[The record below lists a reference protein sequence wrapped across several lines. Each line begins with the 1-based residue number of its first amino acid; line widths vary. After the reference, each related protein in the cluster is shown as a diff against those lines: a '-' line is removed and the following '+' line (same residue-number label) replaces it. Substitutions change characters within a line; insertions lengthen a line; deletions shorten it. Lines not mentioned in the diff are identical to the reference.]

1 MIGNREDNW
10 DSCPKDSQ
18 VTEFST
24 EIQLSRFAR
33 SSIPRNEEYRNQP
46 QWEEYRRGRSYDPR
60 GLRYDAHRTLEERRI
75 YRSSYETSSRGYIRE
90 AFKERQRSYDSRSSH
105 LRERSHQNREVSS
118 GPPRNVLDNREK
130 NYYSPTQR
138 GRSLTRREEQTGL
151 RENNNSSEGSK
162 RNTERQPHI
171 PTETLNEA
179 RDEVREAML
188 QYSQVADPTESAA
201 RRERM
206 RLAEEKME
214 ESALRIATKAFLRET
229 HNDERE
235 ITPETERYMEKIP
248 ISLRLGPSKEQRRMG
263 ETDNAVRDLTPE
275 TEQAEERV
283 HAPLRIGPTK
293 RAVEQ
298 VGISGKRKP
307 GRPPGTRKVQQSPKQ
322 LVDSSSRKRK
332 IQQTKPTPLS
342 SHLWWLSLS
351 PCLPLEIWIMFS
363 FVYAMWAW
371 KVIFALKFSL

>member
-1 MIGNREDNW
+1 M

-33 SSIPRNEEYRNQP
+33 SSIPRNEEYRALTEETDP
-46 QWEEYRRGRSYDPR
+46 QDQLEKRRSNSDVYHFSATNPNGEEYRRGRSYNPR
-60 GLRYDAHRTLEERRI
+60 GLRYDAHRTLEERRR

-118 GPPRNVLDNREK
+118 RPPRNVLDNREK

-171 PTETLNEA
+171 PIETLNEA

-214 ESALRIATKAFLRET
+214 ESALRIATKASLRET

-235 ITPETERYMEKIP
+235 ITPESERYMERIP

-293 RAVEQ
+293 RAAEQ

-307 GRPPGTRKVQQSPKQ
+307 GRPPGTRKKAE
-322 LVDSSSRKRK
+322 
-332 IQQTKPTPLS
+332 
-342 SHLWWLSLS
+342 H
-351 PCLPLEIWIMFS
+351 
-363 FVYAMWAW
+363 
-371 KVIFALKFSL
+371 